1 MPRFQYTA
9 IGPDGSQLAGVATAD
24 TVGVLGRDLAGQ
36 GVNLLEAR
44 LKRRFTEIEITKR
57 KVPRKDLM
65 HVSRQM
71 AVFIRVGIPIVDALD
86 VVRQDT
92 DNKVFR
98 QVLAEIGELLT
109 QGETFAD
116 ACAAHP
122 EAFPTFYVSMLRS
135 AELTGN
141 LDVVLEQLA
150 EYIDRDLEARRKI
163 TSALVYPA
171 IVFVMSIAAVA
182 VMTIFVLPRFETFFA
197 SLGAKLP
204 LATRMLLTISHDLR
218 QYWYAPTALVIVIAL
233 SLVLMSTTERGK
245 KIRDHLV
252 LRLPLI
258 GEVVREAIL
267 ERFCR
272 ILSAMN
278 RAGVPLPDAMLVT
291 ANATNNAVYRDGLY
305 HAREAMLSGE
315 GLAKPIADTDL
326 FPAAARQMIRVGEN
340 TGSLDTQLET
350 AAIYFDRELE
360 YKLKR
365 LTSLFEPAVI
375 LFMGALVGFVA
386 IALVSA
392 MYGIFRQ
399 INVT

>member
-1 MPRFQYTA
+1 MPKFRYTA
-9 IGPDGSQLAGVATAD
+9 LGPDGARLDGVATAD
-24 TVGVLGRDLAGQ
+24 TLGLLGRDLADQ
-36 GVNLLEAR
+36 GISLLDAQV
-44 LKRRFTEIEITKR
+44 KRSLATVELTKR

-65 HVSRQM
+65 HMSRQL
-71 AVFIRVGIPIVDALD
+71 AVFIRVGIPIVDAID

-92 DNKVFR
+92 GDKTLR
-98 QVLAEIGELLT
+98 QVLAQMSEALT

-141 LDVVLEQLA
+141 LDTVLEQLA

-171 IVFVMSIAAVA
+171 IVFVMSIAAVL
-182 VMTIFVLPRFETFFA
+182 VMTIFVLPRFETFFS

-218 QYWYAPTALVIVIAL
+218 HYWYIPTAVIAL
-233 SLVLMSTTERGK
+233 LILAIVLGNTTQRGR
-245 KIRDHLV
+245 KIRDHIV

-272 ILSAMN
+272 ILGAMN
-278 RAGVPLPDAMLVT
+278 RAGVPLPDAMVVT
-291 ANATNNAVYRDGLY
+291 ANATNNAVYRDGLQQ
-305 HAREAMLSGE
+305 AREAMLSGE
-315 GLAKPIADTDL
+315 GLAKPLADTNL
-326 FPAAARQMIRVGEN
+326 FPPAARQMLRVGEN

-375 LFMGALVGFVA
+375 LFMGLLVGFVA

>member
-1 MPRFQYTA
+1 MPKYKYTA
-9 IGPDGSQLAGVATAD
+9 LGSDGATVQGVAAAD
-24 TVGVLGRDLAGQ
+24 TLNLLGRDLSDRGLS
-36 GVNLLEAR
+36 LLEA
-44 LKRRFTEIEITKR
+44 KVRRNLANIEITKK
-57 KVPRKDLM
+57 KVPRKELM
-65 HVSRQM
+65 HFSRQLS
-71 AVFIRVGIPIVDALD
+71 VFLRAGIPIVEALD
-86 VVRQDT
+86 VVREET
-92 DNKVFR
+92 GNRVLR
-98 QVLAEIGELLT
+98 QVLAGVAENLT
-109 QGETFAD
+109 GGETFANS
-116 ACAAHP
+116 CAAHP
-122 EAFPTFYVSMLRS
+122 EAFPHFFVSILRS

-141 LDVVLEQLA
+141 LDTVLDQLA

-163 TSALVYPA
+163 TSAMVYPA
-171 IVFVMSIAAVA
+171 IVFVMSIAAA
-182 VMTIFVLPRFETFFA
+182 VVITVFVLPRFETFFT

-204 LATRMLLTISHDLR
+204 LPTRILLTTSRDLR
-218 QYWYAPTALVIVIAL
+218 WYWYVPTGLLAAIVV
-233 SLVLMSTTERGK
+233 SVVLMTTTERGK
-245 KIRDHLV
+245 GVRD
-252 LRLPLI
+252 RLLLKTPVI
-258 GEVVREAIL
+258 GGVVRDAVL

-278 RAGVPLPDAMLVT
+278 RAGVPLPDAMAVT
-291 ANATNNAVYRDGLY
+291 ASATNNAVFRAGIRV
-305 HAREAMLSGE
+305 ARESMMEGG
-315 GLAKPIADTDL
+315 GLAGPLAETNL

-399 INVT
+399 VNVG